1 MGLSSALATAMSGLR
16 ANQAALSIISSNVA
30 NANTPGYV
38 TQNPNQIEVAS
49 GGFGSTVQ
57 TTGVNRQLDL
67 FVQNQLRTETGGSA
81 YATQISNILGQ
92 LQSVYGTPGG
102 NGTLETALNN
112 FTTSLQSLSNNPSD
126 SSAQAVALQAAQSLA
141 AELNTTTQGIQSL
154 RTNVD
159 QDIGN
164 SANQANTD
172 LSQIAQINTQLQG
185 LSPTDPQAATL
196 MDQRDSAINDLSKLV
211 DIRVVT
217 DSSNQAN
224 IFTTTGSQLVS
235 AGFASQFNFSSA
247 GALTPTSLYN
257 ANPAKNG
264 VGTLSL
270 HLPNGANIDVVAN
283 NIVSSGQIA
292 ADLKLR
298 DQTLVQAQTQVDQF
312 AATLASSL
320 SDQTTAGT
328 AVTGP
333 PAAGF
338 AVNTSNVLPG
348 NTVNLT
354 YTDSSNI
361 QHQVSIVNGPSSALP
376 LQNGPNA
383 NPLLVGADFSLGM
396 ANVASQLNTALNSAG
411 LQFTGAGSTLNLLG
425 SGSATV
431 NNASAATTQSSLTS
445 VQSAASAIHRRQF
458 ALHRPDHGGR
468 LADDRARGAHLREP
482 GDSRRRVE
490 TQRLLDVA
498 ADRGRRQYAL
508 GFPVL
513 AIDLGEVQ
521 LFAAD
526 RARLCCAAVQRHDHR
541 LPAAIHQPA
550 EQRLDAGDAAAAG
563 SKRRGLDVAA
573 EVQLDRRRQYRH
585 RDVEFDSGSEYL
597 CSQCSHH
604 VGRPK
609 HDAKPAAGSR
619 VRRPT
624 CRSAASTT
632 VHLCSVSPCRTST
645 RSLPTCR
652 RSSRVA

>member
-38 TQNPNQIEVAS
+38 TQNANQIEVAS

-445 VQSAASAIHRRQF
+445 GN
-458 ALHRPDHGGR
+458 P
-468 LADDRARGAHLREP
+468 
-482 GDSRRRVE
+482 
-490 TQRLLDVA
+490 
-498 ADRGRRQYAL
+498 
-508 GFPVL
+508 
-513 AIDLGEVQ
+513 Q
-521 LFAAD
+521 LPLFTD
-526 RARLCCAAVQRHDHR
+526 GSSLYTGQ
-541 LPAAIHQPA
+541 IT
-550 EQRLDAGDAAAAG
+550 AAG
-563 SKRRGLDVAA
+563 SQMTGLAGRISVNPAILADASKLSVYSTSPPTAA
-573 EVQLDRRRQYRH
+573 ADNTRSDFLFSQLT
-585 RDVEFDSGSEYL
+585 S
-597 CSQCSHH
+597 
-604 VGRPK
+604 
-609 HDAKPAAGSR
+609 AKSNYSPQTGLG
-619 VRRPT
+619 
-624 CRSAASTT
+624 SAAQQFNGTITDYLQQFISQQSNASTLAT
-632 VHLCSVSPCRTST
+632 QLQQGQSVVVST
-645 RSLPTCR
+645 LQQKFNSTAAVNIDTEMSNLIQVQNTYAANAHIMSVVQSMMQSLLQ
-652 RSSRVA
+652 AQG